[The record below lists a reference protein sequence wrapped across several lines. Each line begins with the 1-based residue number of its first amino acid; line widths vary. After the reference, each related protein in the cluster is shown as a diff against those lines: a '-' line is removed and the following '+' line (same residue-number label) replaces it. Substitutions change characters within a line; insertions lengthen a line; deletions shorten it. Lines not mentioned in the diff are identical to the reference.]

1 MLRLTY
7 QTADDVLENIKTGDH
22 ISDEYQIK
30 GIVKEIE
37 RHAVGMVLFIH
48 FIWIMLIRFFYFD
61 KMRIVI

>member
-37 RHAVGMVLFIH
+37 RDAVWNGVVYTFHLDNGYQI
-48 FIWIMLIRFFYFD
+48 LLLR
-61 KMRIVI
+61 

>member
-37 RHAVGMVLFIH
+37 RDAVWNGTVYTFHLDNGYQI
-48 FIWIMLIRFFYFD
+48 LIIR
-61 KMRIVI
+61 